1 MGISWEKI
9 DVAAG
14 LAGGEEAA
22 QMAIV
27 EGSAAFGGVGLIY
40 TNVNKAGTE
49 KIIIETVEKL
59 GREFMTIIKLIK
71 DPLNEIEVV
80 SQELEEISSSF
91 RTTAG
96 SETGGGLSKQLQK
109 LLRQIAELAERSREV
124 MNVTL

>member
-14 LAGGEEAA
+14 LAGGEGAA

-40 TNVNKAGTE
+40 TNVNKAETE

-80 SQELEEISSSF
+80 SRESEVISSSF

-96 SETGGGLSKQLQK
+96 SETGRGLSKQLQK